1 MVISFNL
8 KARRALRAL
17 KGLVKL
23 QALVRG
29 HNVRKRAKMTL
40 QCMQALVRAQTRV
53 RDQRRRL
60 SYEGSTNSISSDPN
74 SLWGSHLAERKS
86 VVRIFVRAEYLC
98 FISIRSLCVLIGF
111 VTN

>member
-1 MVISFNL
+1 MCDQ

-40 QCMQALVRAQTRV
+40 HCMQALMRVQARV
-53 RDQRRRL
+53 RDQRKRL
-60 SYEGSTNSISSDPN
+60 SYEGTTNSISTDLN
-74 SLWGSHLAERKS
+74 SLWGSQLADRKS
-86 VVRIFVRAEYLC
+86 IVRNL
-98 FISIRSLCVLIGF
+98 LQW
-111 VTN
+111 